1 MISTALTQF
10 NDNGFDE
17 FIATRNEPG
26 WLIDQWRGAWKKFQ
40 DLAWPTQRD
49 EEWMRTDIRMF
60 NLEKFAIP
68 AGGDAELS
76 IPEGQLA
83 RGVDIGGQSIALN
96 GISRES
102 NLDEDLKSRGVI
114 FGSLS
119 DLSSEHS
126 AIIQK
131 FLFRKALSDDLD
143 RFAALHA
150 ACWASGTVLYVPRNV
165 TVSKPLHIQ
174 SLMGDGATDLGHTLV
189 VLDEGAEANV
199 LSESSSL
206 SETDTG
212 LHCGGIELIVGD
224 RANLRFVNL
233 QDWSHKVWHFAH
245 QKAVVGRDANL
256 QWTIG
261 ALGSR
266 LAKVNQHV
274 ALDGVGAN
282 CQVNGVMFTEGKQ
295 HLSYHTLQHH
305 VKPDCN
311 SDFLYKGALQ
321 DTSRTVWRG
330 MIKVDKQA
338 QKTDGYQRNDNL
350 LLSRKSR
357 ADSIPGLEIEADDVR
372 CTHGSTSGRVDEEL
386 IFYAQCR
393 GYTRKE
399 AVRMIVSGFFQ
410 QVFDRVTIESVR
422 VALGEAIA
430 RRVRDYE

>member
-26 WLIDQWRGAWKKFQ
+26 WLIDQRRGAWKKFQ

-150 ACWASGTVLYVPRNV
+150 ACLLYTSPSPRDV
-165 TVSKPLHIQ
+165 
-174 SLMGDGATDLGHTLV
+174 
-189 VLDEGAEANV
+189 E
-199 LSESSSL
+199 ESRMPSS
-206 SETDTG
+206 
-212 LHCGGIELIVGD
+212 
-224 RANLRFVNL
+224 A
-233 QDWSHKVWHFAH
+233 
-245 QKAVVGRDANL
+245 
-256 QWTIG
+256 
-261 ALGSR
+261 
-266 LAKVNQHV
+266 
-274 ALDGVGAN
+274 
-282 CQVNGVMFTEGKQ
+282 
-295 HLSYHTLQHH
+295 
-305 VKPDCN
+305 
-311 SDFLYKGALQ
+311 
-321 DTSRTVWRG
+321 
-330 MIKVDKQA
+330 
-338 QKTDGYQRNDNL
+338 
-350 LLSRKSR
+350 
-357 ADSIPGLEIEADDVR
+357 
-372 CTHGSTSGRVDEEL
+372 
-386 IFYAQCR
+386 
-393 GYTRKE
+393 
-399 AVRMIVSGFFQ
+399 
-410 QVFDRVTIESVR
+410 
-422 VALGEAIA
+422 
-430 RRVRDYE
+430 